1 MGGFLSALGQKLA
14 EQWFTLLVLPGA
26 LYLAVTLGGL
36 VLGQAD
42 ALDVVRLTRQITAWS
57 KEPVAKSAGGQI
69 TLLAA
74 VLAGSAV
81 IGLVARAIGH
91 AIENLALAT
100 DWTMWPRSLHRLAER
115 RVEARRGRWD
125 EAHTLYAEAADR
137 ALAVRATGV
146 RADRRERDRAYAVMV
161 GIAENCPERPT
172 WAGDRIH
179 SVVLRLRDDL
189 GIDLSRVWPAMW
201 LTLPDTARAEITA
214 ARTGLSSSAA
224 LAGWALLY
232 APLAMWWWP
241 AAVIAVVLALTGRS
255 RFRSATEE
263 YALVLEAAA
272 RVQAVALAQQLAL
285 YSGGP
290 FTREAGTELSSYLSS
305 STRKR

>member
-1 MGGFLSALGQKLA
+1 MGGFLSTLGQRLA
-14 EQWFTLLVLPGA
+14 ERWFTLLVLPGA
-26 LYLAVTLGGL
+26 LYLAVTLAGL

-42 ALDVVRLTRQITAWS
+42 ALDVSRLTRQITAWS
-57 KEPVAKSAGGQI
+57 KEPVATSAGGQI
-69 TLLAA
+69 TLLVAI
-74 VLAGSAV
+74 LAGSAAV
-81 IGLVARAIGH
+81 GLVAQAIGRAI
-91 AIENLALAT
+91 ESLTLAA
-100 DWTMWPRSLHRLAER
+100 DWITWPQPLLRLAGR
-115 RVEARRGRWD
+115 RVEARQARWD
-125 EAHTLYAEAADR
+125 EAHTLYVEAADR

-146 RADRRERDRAYAVMV
+146 RADRAERDRAYAAMV
-161 GIAENCPERPT
+161 SIAEACPERPT

-179 SVVLRLRDDL
+179 SVVLRLGDDL

-201 LTLPDTARAEITA
+201 LTLPDTVRAEITA
-214 ARTGLSSSAA
+214 ARTGLSNSAT

-232 APLAMWWWP
+232 APLIAWWWP
-241 AAVIAVVLALTGRS
+241 AAVIAVALLATARS

-285 YSGGP
+285 PSAGP
-290 FTREAGTELSSYLSS
+290 FNREAGAELSKYFTS